1 MAGTLRAAII
11 AAATEGASARGPD
24 LPQAAFERAGGLM
37 KIDDLKRL
45 VTRLVGECATAPGAC
60 RTRTAGSAPRAEIS
74 RAGRRAAETIR
85 CVRELT
91 A

>member
-1 MAGTLRAAII
+1 
-11 AAATEGASARGPD
+11 
-24 LPQAAFERAGGLM
+24 M